1 MKFYRAI
8 DYNLKKTLKE
18 LKKQDIEGLESIL
31 QKIQGLKEL
40 EIYGKM
46 YEGSV
51 LGKKMFA
58 LDAQLIVN
66 EKNQNSLITIGFK
79 DLGKFP
85 FYIPPFSDLISFNNL
100 NALYTMILLVYYAH
114 VERELGYNDLQN
126 VYLSG
131 LDNRIIHAMDEFE
144 KTSNVPETDEKYLIS
159 LKSLCWENSDA
170 KKLFKKLNYMK
181 SIICQ
186 ERFRIKYQIGI
197 QRAEDKFILFAAG
210 CNTVNSERDE
220 INENDIIK
228 GYKTYFKLISTDITK
243 YKATSLKIGV
253 ENSDNGYLVC
263 DKCLEYYKLQP
274 GESLDDFIE
283 ECECGGRLKYHYN
296 IDWLN

>member
-1 MKFYRAI
+1 MKFYRSI

-18 LKKQDIEGLESIL
+18 LRKQDIEGLESIL
-31 QKIQGLKEL
+31 HKIEGLKEL

-46 YEGSV
+46 YAGSV

-58 LDAQLIVN
+58 SDAQLMVN
-66 EKNQNSLITIGFK
+66 EKNQNSLLNIGFK
-79 DLGKFP
+79 NLGKFP
-85 FYIPPFSDLISFNNL
+85 FYISPFSDLVSFNNL
-100 NALYTMILLVYYAH
+100 NALYTVILLVYYAH

-131 LDNRIIHAMDEFE
+131 LDNRIIHALDEFDE
-144 KTSNVPETDEKYLIS
+144 TLNVPETDEEYLIS

-181 SIICQ
+181 SIIGQ

-197 QRAEDKFILFAAG
+197 QRAEDKFILFVAS

-228 GYKTYFKLISTDITK
+228 GYETYFKLINTDITK
-243 YKATSLKIGV
+243 YKATSNLKIGV
-253 ENSDNGYLVC
+253 EDLDNGYLVC
-263 DKCLEYYKLQP
+263 DKCFEYYKLQP
-274 GESLDDFIE
+274 GESPDDFTDK
-283 ECECGGRLKYHYN
+283 CECSGKLKYFSS
-296 IDWLN
+296 IDW

>member
-1 MKFYRAI
+1 MKFPRAI
-8 DYNLKKTLKE
+8 AYNLEKTLKE

-31 QKIQGLKEL
+31 HKIEGLKEL

-51 LGKKMFA
+51 LGKKIFA
-58 LDAQLIVN
+58 SDAHLIVN
-66 EKNQNSLITIGFK
+66 EKNQNSIITIGFK
-79 DLGKFP
+79 NLGKFP

-100 NALYTMILLVYYAH
+100 NALYTVIMLVYYAN
-114 VERELGYNDLQN
+114 VERELGYNDIQN

-144 KTSNVPETDEKYLIS
+144 KTSNVPETDEEYLMS
-159 LKSLCWENSDA
+159 LKSLRWENSDA
-170 KKLFKKLNYMK
+170 KKLFKKLNYIK

-197 QRAEDKFILFAAG
+197 QRAEDKFILFVAG
-210 CNTVNSERDE
+210 CSTVNSERDE

-228 GYKTYFKLISTDITK
+228 GYKTYFKLINTNITK
-243 YKATSLKIGV
+243 YKAISNLKIGV
-253 ENSDNGYLVC
+253 EDSDNGYLVC
-263 DKCLEYYKLQP
+263 DKCLEYYKLQL
-274 GESLDDFIE
+274 GESPDDFTD
-283 ECECGGRLKYHYN
+283 ECGCGGKLKYFSN
-296 IDWLN
+296 LDW